1 MLKGFSVPLTPRGK
15 SALATLP
22 PWRHSSD
29 CIAIEFWSDKSAI
42 AAVLPPGLT
51 VDENSAPS
59 QAMEMA
65 QIMPDVA
72 GD

>member
-22 PWRHSSD
+22 PSHYSID
-29 CIAIEFWSDKSAI
+29 CIAIEFWADQSAI
-42 AAVLPPGLT
+42 ARRPGLA
-51 VDENSAPS
+51 VDANSPPS

>member
-1 MLKGFSVPLTPRGK
+1 MLKGFSVPLTPQGK
-15 SALATLP
+15 SALAALP

-29 CIAIEFWSDKSAI
+29 CVAIEFWPDGSAV
-42 AAVLPPGLT
+42 AAVLRPGLA

>member
-1 MLKGFSVPLTPRGK
+1 MLKGFSVPLTPRGE

-22 PWRHSSD
+22 PWHYSS
-29 CIAIEFWSDKSAI
+29 EFWADQSAI
-42 AAVLPPGLT
+42 AAVLPPGLA
-51 VDENSAPS
+51 VDENSAPG